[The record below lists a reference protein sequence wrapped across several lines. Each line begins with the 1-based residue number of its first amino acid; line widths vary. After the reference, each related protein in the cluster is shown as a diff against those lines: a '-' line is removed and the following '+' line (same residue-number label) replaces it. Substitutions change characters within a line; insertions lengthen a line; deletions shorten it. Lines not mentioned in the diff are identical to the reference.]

1 MKKYNDESLTGLVVL
16 KFTAEWC
23 APCKRLNP
31 ILQKLSEETPEVTF
45 YEVDVDEMPTLSD
58 TYKVKSVPTLV
69 FLKEGVEIKRHVGL
83 SLIDP
88 LRKVLREMRDE

>member
-58 TYKVKSVPTLV
+58 TYKV
-69 FLKEGVEIKRHVGL
+69 
-83 SLIDP
+83 
-88 LRKVLREMRDE
+88 